1 LSNVVP
7 KREVPVRIRLAS
19 GEVRTGTVFLDF
31 IDVIHRGA
39 QTLLDKLN
47 GDSEWL
53 PLRGSAGIE
62 VLNRAGIVLM
72 ESAEGAA
79 AEYVR
84 RDTSSATRR
93 EAVSVS
99 IPGDVLQGH
108 LAMDLPDEFSRVSDF
123 LNFPDAFFAL
133 ETPRGPVLLA
143 KRHVSGLVPHGA
155 APDVA
160 EALGG
165 QRGARS

>member
-1 LSNVVP
+1 MSNVVP
-7 KREVPVRIRLAS
+7 KREVSVRIRLAS

-62 VLNRAGIVLM
+62 VLNRAGVVLV
-72 ESAEGAA
+72 ESGDGAG

-84 RDTSSATRR
+84 RDNSSVTRR
-93 EAVSVS
+93 ESVTVR
-99 IPGDVLQGH
+99 IPGDALEGH

-133 ETPRGPVLLA
+133 ETSRGPVLLA
-143 KRHVSGLVPHGA
+143 KRHISALVPHGA
-155 APDVA
+155 SPDVA
-160 EALGG
+160 EALDG